1 MESGAS
7 LAGGGGSRTTHV
19 GSSGG
24 TKPHHVSG
32 GGGNGGNGGNGGG
45 GSAYAPIIMESF
57 TLGWLNMVIQSM
69 WGPVLER
76 WVSGFA
82 TDKLQLILNEVREG
96 AIWGFNKQ
104 KRGES
109 RRRRT

>member
-1 MESGAS
+1 M
-7 LAGGGGSRTTHV
+7 

-24 TKPHHVSG
+24 SKAPHVSG
-32 GGGNGGNGGNGGG
+32 GGVNRGGDGSGGNGGG
-45 GSAYAPIIMESF
+45 GSGGNGGGGGGSSGCAPIIMESF

-82 TDKLQLILNEVREG
+82 TDKLQLILNEVRG
-96 AIWGFNKQ
+96 LY
-104 KRGES
+104 RV
-109 RRRRT
+109 